1 MKLWLDDIRTPP
13 DESWLWAKTADEA
26 IRILAAGEVAEASLD
41 HDLGV
46 VVDGREA
53 TGYDVL
59 AWIEEKVAVDG
70 FVPPLLKVHSANP
83 PARRR
88 MEQAIAAI
96 ERRTRSAGR

>member
-1 MKLWLDDIRTPP
+1 VRLWLDDVRQPP
-13 DESWLWAKTADEA
+13 DESWVWVKTADDA
-26 IRILAAGEVAEASLD
+26 IRVLALGQVAEASLD

-59 AWIEEKVAVDG
+59 AWLEARVAIDG

-88 MEQAIAAI
+88 MEQAI
-96 ERRTRSAGR
+96 ECRTRNAGR